1 MSESK
6 TEYDSSNLDVNY
18 TNDEEAIK
26 QYNKDKEQPLTT
38 RNLSEE
44 DSEKETDDSEKSE
57 EKEESTESTEST
69 ESAESNILKQINN
82 DFFTTTNM
90 FLLLWFLVI
99 YIVVYY
105 ILGMF
110 FNKGSQP
117 GDFQKSLGRTLDLIF
132 FISVFVFIISYYYST
147 PQEQTKKDVECLYK
161 KSLVF
166 LEKPSSAI
174 SSLLFI
180 ITFYII
186 VYLFQ
191 IPMSYGSK
199 PFFIGILEGS
209 AWITLIVS
217 ILVSS
222 IKQIW
227 DINILDFFKSEE
239 PKKTEEEDKKTPIPV
254 ITDEVFN
261 ISGNKYT
268 YEDAQAICKSYG
280 AKLASYDQIENAY
293 NNGAEWCNYGWSENQ
308 MAFFPTQK
316 NTWDELQKNP
326 KKKNNCGRP
335 GVNGGYIQNPYI
347 KFGVNC
353 YGKKPVP
360 TTKEELRFQQNQS
373 NIPLTVEDKK
383 LQEKSDYWKKNSD
396 KLEINSFNS
405 QNWSRY

>member
-6 TEYDSSNLDVNY
+6 TEYDSSNLDVDY
-18 TNDEEAIK
+18 INDEEAIN

-38 RNLSEE
+38 RKLSDE
-44 DSEKETDDSEKSE
+44 DSEKETSDSNESE
-57 EKEESTESTEST
+57 EKEESENSEDSEEST
-69 ESAESNILKQINN
+69 ESNILKQINN

-99 YIVVYY
+99 YIIVYY

-147 PQEQTKKDVECLYK
+147 PQEQTIKDIETLYK
-161 KSLVF
+161 KLLVF
-166 LEKPSSAI
+166 LEKPSSAV

-191 IPMSYGSK
+191 IPMSSGSK

-209 AWITLIVS
+209 AWVTLIVS

-227 DINILDFFKSEE
+227 DINILDFFKSET
-239 PKKTEEEDKKTPIPV
+239 PKESEVEDKETPIPV

-280 AKLASYDQIENAY
+280 AKLATYDQIEDAY

-353 YGKKPVP
+353 YGKKPTP
-360 TTKEELRFQQNQS
+360 SAKEEQRFQQNQS